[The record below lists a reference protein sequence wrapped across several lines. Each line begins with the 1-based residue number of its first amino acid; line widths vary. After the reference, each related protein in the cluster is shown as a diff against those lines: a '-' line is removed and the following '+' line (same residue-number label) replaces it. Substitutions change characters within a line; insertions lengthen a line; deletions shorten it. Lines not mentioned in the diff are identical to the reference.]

1 MILALSL
8 SIILEGMLLFV
19 SPENF
24 RKLLLY
30 FNTFSNNSLRIFGLV
45 CMILGLTIFLLL
57 I

>member
-1 MILALSL
+1 
-8 SIILEGMLLFV
+8 MLLFV